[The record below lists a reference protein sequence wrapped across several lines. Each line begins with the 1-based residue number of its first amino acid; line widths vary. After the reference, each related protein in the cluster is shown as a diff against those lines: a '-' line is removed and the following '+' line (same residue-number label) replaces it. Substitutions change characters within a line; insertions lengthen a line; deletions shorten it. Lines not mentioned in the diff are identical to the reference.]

1 MLGAGLA
8 SAATFALCHNALF
21 NWRGVIDHFRLL
33 STLGDLATEPR
44 TLGGYLEMTATTAT
58 LYRFALGWPLLV
70 LALLGVITAA
80 RRPERRWWLWML
92 LVPVSFHLTFT
103 FVTLYVNDRYLFGG
117 LFVLSLFAGSA
128 MADLFEAK
136 RWPLA
141 VRFAIA
147 GALTYS
153 LLMAASV
160 NVMMNLDSRRQVRA
174 WLDVNAPEGAGVGL
188 VGMYGPSL
196 EQSVR
201 GLPLRATVAEIQQWQ
216 PDYIAINARFAG
228 RYAYERRPEG
238 RDLVRALADGS
249 LGYVEV
255 LRSRASV
262 PWWAVL
268 QYDPEY
274 RSPSESVLTNLDKIN
289 PEMVVYE
296 RRAR

>member
-1 MLGAGLA
+1 V

-33 STLGDLATEPR
+33 STLGDLAIVPR
-44 TLGGYLEMTATTAT
+44 TLGGYLEMTAMTAT

-188 VGMYGPSL
+188 VGMYGPSP

-216 PDYIAINARFAG
+216 PDYIAINARFAHFVFHIAVFG
-228 RYAYERRPEG
+228 VGKIYLRQQEKPP
-238 RDLVRALADGS
+238 DGS
-249 LGYVEV
+249 LTAHLFMADLPGF
-255 LRSRASV
+255 
-262 PWWAVL
+262 
-268 QYDPEY
+268 QGH
-274 RSPSESVLTNLDKIN
+274 
-289 PEMVVYE
+289 
-296 RRAR
+296 